1 MKRSKFTTRE
11 GLVMILGVTLMSI
24 VILWL
29 ILSGIVPINDL
40 R

>member
-24 VILWL
+24 LILWL
-29 ILSGIVPINDL
+29 FLSGIVRIND
-40 R
+40 